1 MPPKK
6 HNTRGRSSQA
16 ATSSSTGVRSTAAIF
31 ANPDE
36 RVDDAIIDG
45 STQPAASD
53 VPVSDEIDDPSSY
66 SFPLNYIYKV
76 QDFLND
82 NLDLCKFVQLLV
94 VLYISEVIYL
104 TYGEQFWE
112 NYAIIGFNLLGLSL
126 ALILGYQAQLKKH
139 LANPEQ
145 FVRPELPEFNHIYSV
160 FIPLTISFLLKL
172 EFLLVNLALNNFIID
187 SLHPIPK
194 FISAV
199 IFFQVYNEN
208 EDITIFRMFQITFMH
223 YMLQYVITLA
233 NSGNDDTSTY
243 VSDEVIDEDDTIN
256 LELVEKNDDKKYRS
270 GTSTTLNKAEIQL
283 LCLMVT
289 NLLFGL
295 KEADNFNLPLIILQK
310 LIISLIVSLM
320 LIYPLFKA
328 YENWRLKI
336 FGVFIIVTFAG
347 LFTFVTNYLLAPIL
361 SNSNA
366 IVWLWEF
373 IAESEERV
381 QILSAWGILLL
392 VSIPAVF
399 INSNRLSLNSRRK
412 VWHYVILVMI
422 AYPSLPRQPIFTIIS
437 LLGSIVV
444 FITMEIVRYNKFT
457 ILGEWLYEQ
466 LVIFQD
472 FKDLKG
478 PLNLSYIFLI
488 IGVTIPIV
496 FDYCIKR
503 ELTCKSFIGIIGLGI
518 GDSFASVIGKHFGTL
533 KWKGSSKSVQGTASF
548 IFFSMVGFYFV
559 DKYILTQH
567 VHNWENLLVCCILGG
582 VLEGVSNLNDN
593 FLIPSVMYISLQ
605 ALDNI

>member
-1 MPPKK
+1 MPPRK
-6 HNTRGRSSQA
+6 NNSRGRSSQA
-16 ATSSSTGVRSTAAIF
+16 DSPATGVRSTAAIF
-31 ANPDE
+31 ANPGEKADGAIADE
-36 RVDDAIIDG
+36 SV
-45 STQPAASD
+45 QPEVSNIPASEE
-53 VPVSDEIDDPSSY
+53 SDDPSSY
-66 SFPLNYIYKV
+66 SFPLNYIFRV

-94 VLYISEVIYL
+94 VLYISEVLYL
-104 TYGEQFWE
+104 TFGEHFWN
-112 NYAIIGFNLLGLSL
+112 NYAVIGFNLLGLGI

-139 LANPEQ
+139 VANPGQ
-145 FVRPELPEFNHIYSV
+145 FEEPELPEFNHIYSV

-172 EFLLVNLALNNFIID
+172 KFFLVNLALNNFIID
-187 SLHPIPK
+187 GLHPIPK

-199 IFFQVYNEN
+199 MFFEVYNEDK
-208 EDITIFRMFQITFMH
+208 DITTFRMIQITFMH
-223 YMLQYVITLA
+223 YLLQYIITSA
-233 NSGNDDTSTY
+233 NSGNEDTSTY
-243 VSDEVIDEDDTIN
+243 VSDEVIDEDDAIN
-256 LELVEKNDDKKYRS
+256 LELIQENNDKKHIS

-295 KEADNFNLPLIILQK
+295 READDFNLPLTILQK
-310 LIISLIVSLM
+310 LIISLIISLVF
-320 LIYPLFKA
+320 IYPLFKA
-328 YENWRLKI
+328 YENWNLKI
-336 FGVFIIVTFAG
+336 FGVGIIALFSSIFA
-347 LFTFVTNYLLAPIL
+347 FVTNYLLAPIL
-361 SNSNA
+361 SNTNA
-366 IVWLWEF
+366 ISWLWNY
-373 IAESEERV
+373 ITESEERV
-381 QILSAWGILLL
+381 QILSSWGILLL

-399 INSNRLSLNSRRK
+399 INSNKLSLNSRRK
-412 VWHYVILVMI
+412 VWHYIILVMI
-422 AYPSLPRQPIFTIIS
+422 AYPSLPKQPIFTIIS

-444 FITMEIVRYNKFT
+444 FIILEIVRYNKFT
-457 ILGEWLYEQ
+457 ILGEWLYKQ

-518 GDSFASVIGKHFGTL
+518 GDSSASVIGKHFGSL
-533 KWKGSSKSVQGTASF
+533 KWKGSSKSVQGTAAF
-548 IFFSMVGFYFV
+548 IFFSMAGFYVV

-567 VHNWENLLVCCILGG
+567 VHSWENLLVSCILGG

-605 ALDNI
+605 ALDNL